1 MATLTHSAITNDLIA
16 QCNLVVSILGFRRIQ
31 VPDIQQ
37 NKFSDTCAQ
46 GRVIVSFV
54 VERDGRITEPKV
66 VKSVYQ
72 SLDEEALRVVSSM
85 PKWAP
90 GKLNGEVVRTKY
102 MIPITF
108 RVE

>member
-1 MATLTHSAITNDLIA
+1 MFQELKLEFT
-16 QCNLVVSILGFRRIQ
+16 
-31 VPDIQQ
+31 PD
-37 NKFSDTCAQ
+37 
-46 GRVIVSFV
+46 G
-54 VERDGRITEPKV
+54 

-90 GKLNGEVVRTKY
+90 GKLNGEAVRTKY